1 MKFLSSTLYGSTL
14 YLVLLLTQLFIIS
27 GLSLTA
33 LWFYFK
39 RIRNAESS
47 EAILPDYGNEVA
59 GRVTESVIENQ
70 NLFMKQDVALVNS
83 DMPMGFTDPLNKL
96 SEVHL
101 DLIKDLEA
109 KVSNLEAEKK
119 NLFGPEKIKMEELQ
133 KTNKET
139 EEKIK
144 SLEANLLEFDILKEE
159 IGSLTQL
166 KAENRSFKE
175 EVVKIQEHTSQLESQ
190 TKLLEAKIELQRSV
204 ESELKSTINAQP
216 LEVSAPQTT
225 QIPMAP
231 EMNIIP
237 KGVENISP
245 SEVLIDAS
253 SEESLEELLNEIES
267 LTSEKNGP
275 IRKKA

>member
-1 MKFLSSTLYGSTL
+1 
-14 YLVLLLTQLFIIS
+14 
-27 GLSLTA
+27 
-33 LWFYFK
+33 
-39 RIRNAESS
+39 
-47 EAILPDYGNEVA
+47 
-59 GRVTESVIENQ
+59 
-70 NLFMKQDVALVNS
+70 
-83 DMPMGFTDPLNKL
+83 
-96 SEVHL
+96 
-101 DLIKDLEA
+101 
-109 KVSNLEAEKK
+109 
-119 NLFGPEKIKMEELQ
+119 MEELQ